1 MDKNT
6 QRSRQYSS
14 GYSCPVIQDEK
25 RALFDHGEEGI
36 GEEQGKLAPQATADH
51 NDSDD
56 ELKSVG
62 CDPQVVPQE

>member
-1 MDKNT
+1 M
-6 QRSRQYSS
+6 
-14 GYSCPVIQDEK
+14 IQDEK
-25 RALFDHGEEGI
+25 GALFDHGEEGI

-62 CDPQVVPQE
+62 CDPQVMPQE